1 MRIELISLA
10 GILISLALLILMTY
24 RGVSVL
30 VIAPVCSVI
39 VILSAGMPL
48 MDTLMDGYMTSYADF
63 VKNYFFIFF
72 CSAILGKMMSDS
84 GAARGIGVA
93 IAGLAQRATGHE
105 KLLALLAVVLINA
118 LLSLGG
124 VGSYVIVFTMMTICK
139 SLFEKLDMPWHMY
152 TCSSFGSGVLT
163 LGMMP
168 GSPSAVNII
177 PTTYLGTTVRAAPV
191 LGFIGSGITL
201 LLGIAYF
208 QYIIA
213 KAEREHEG
221 FLPTGRRIKEAY
233 QEDDRSDPPPF
244 WKSILPTAVLLVV
257 MNVLGWPPVVSMV
270 AAMAAT
276 YVLFFRE
283 LHDMK
288 QTVKEGANNG
298 VAALAS
304 ICAVVGF
311 GGAVA
316 ATPGYA
322 MVIRS
327 MDRLPGPPMVQL
339 LVSVTILVA
348 ITGSPSGGLGIAM
361 DQLADRFLAMGL
373 DPQVIHRLSAMAA
386 TGFDNLPHNG
396 SINNTLTVVHLTHK
410 EAYKHYWWSNTVIP
424 VIGTVLTAVIAQSG
438 VV

>member
-233 QEDDRSDPPPF
+233 QEDDQSDPPPF

-257 MNVLGWPPVVSMV
+257 MNVLGWPPVVSMA
-270 AAMAAT
+270 AAMADGGLTPEDVDYINAHGT
-276 YVLFFRE
+276 STPLNDAGETAAVKTVFGDHAYQLAISSTKSMTGHMLGAAGAVEALFC
-283 LHDMK
+283 
-288 QTVKEGANNG
+288 
-298 VAALAS
+298 ALALQEGFLPAT
-304 ICAVVGF
+304 IHYQVPDPACDLDVVPNQGRSADLRYALSNSLGF
-311 GGAVA
+311 GG
-316 ATPGYA
+316 
-322 MVIRS
+322 
-327 MDRLPGPPMVQL
+327 
-339 LVSVTILVA
+339 
-348 ITGSPSGGLGIAM
+348 
-361 DQLADRFLAMGL
+361 
-373 DPQVIHRLSAMAA
+373 
-386 TGFDNLPHNG
+386 HNG
-396 SINNTLTVVHLTHK
+396 SLLFK
-410 EAYKHYWWSNTVIP
+410 KWEA
-424 VIGTVLTAVIAQSG
+424 
-438 VV
+438 